1 MKPEITV
8 IVPVYNVER
17 YLDQCL
23 DSLQCQTYPN
33 LQVLIVNDGSTDRS
47 PQIAWQRVQ
56 QRPDRFCLLQKP
68 NGGLSDARNFA
79 IPYATGEWIGF
90 LDSDDYADPDYYEKM
105 AEQMAKGMDVVVSDI
120 EYFYEDGRQPW
131 RMQGLNPHAF
141 SSVQRQAFLSPM
153 FAWNKLYRASLFTE
167 QGFRYPTGTW
177 YEDIPVTMPIFA
189 LSSHIGYQK
198 EALIHYRQRPGS
210 IMSETAS
217 QRLKEIFPVM
227 RQVRDQFHQMGIE
240 QKYAQELEYLHIEHL
255 RLYGMF
261 RFLRSPLSRELYAMS
276 QQVMREHYP
285 HWHRNPYLRQ
295 LSWKNRV
302 FLRTMNAA
310 TLPLYRRLI
319 R

>member
-23 DSLQCQTYPN
+23 DSLQRQTYPN

-227 RQVRDQFHQMGIE
+227 QQVRDQFHQMGIE
-240 QKYAQELEYLHIEHL
+240 QKYAQELEYLHIDSL
-255 RLYGMF
+255 RLV
-261 RFLRSPLSRELYAMS
+261 RDVPFLRSPLSRELYAMS

>member
-227 RQVRDQFHQMGIE
+227 QQVRDQFHQMGIE

-295 LSWKNRV
+295 RSWKNRV
-302 FLRTMNAA
+302 FLRTLNAA

>member
-23 DSLQCQTYPN
+23 DSLQRQTYPN

-153 FAWNKLYRASLFTE
+153 FA
-167 QGFRYPTGTW
+167 
-177 YEDIPVTMPIFA
+177 
-189 LSSHIGYQK
+189 
-198 EALIHYRQRPGS
+198 
-210 IMSETAS
+210 
-217 QRLKEIFPVM
+217 
-227 RQVRDQFHQMGIE
+227 
-240 QKYAQELEYLHIEHL
+240 
-255 RLYGMF
+255 
-261 RFLRSPLSRELYAMS
+261 
-276 QQVMREHYP
+276 
-285 HWHRNPYLRQ
+285 
-295 LSWKNRV
+295 
-302 FLRTMNAA
+302 
-310 TLPLYRRLI
+310 
-319 R
+319 

>member
-227 RQVRDQFHQMGIE
+227 QQVRDQFHQMGIE

-302 FLRTMNAA
+302 FLRTLNAA

>member
-23 DSLQCQTYPN
+23 DSLQRQTYPN

>member
-23 DSLQCQTYPN
+23 DSLQRQTYPN

-295 LSWKNRV
+295 LNWKNRV